1 MKRIA
6 LAVLLSLGSTLSLA
20 APDAI
25 PPHACGA
32 MPDYPGRLG
41 TDNQK
46 KNFDK
51 AYKAYDKCIRAY
63 IEDRVATIKANE
75 NAVNKVVDETNAIVL
90 KMRAD
95 SGEDVSK
102 DASGQTAPKM
112 DTGGKQGAKY

>member
-6 LAVLLSLGSTLSLA
+6 LAVLLSLGTPFAFA
-20 APDAI
+20 AADAI
-25 PPHACGA
+25 TPHTCGTV
-32 MPDYPGRLG
+32 PEYPGRLG

-75 NAVNKVVDETNAIVL
+75 AVVNKIVDDTNATVL

-95 SGEDVSK
+95 SGEDISK
-102 DASGQTAPKM
+102 DKDAPASNSA
-112 DTGGKQGAKY
+112 GKQGAKY

>member
-6 LAVLLSLGSTLSLA
+6 LAVLLSLGAPFTFA
-20 APDAI
+20 AADSVPAHSCGTI
-25 PPHACGA
+25 PE
-32 MPDYPGRLG
+32 YPGRLG

-46 KNFDK
+46 KSSDK

-75 NAVNKVVDETNAIVL
+75 TTINKIVDDTNTMVL

-95 SGEDVSK
+95 SGEDLTKDK
-102 DASGQTAPKM
+102 DAPATNSA
-112 DTGGKQGAKY
+112 GKQGAKY

>member
-6 LAVLLSLGSTLSLA
+6 LAVLLSLGAPFAFA
-20 APDAI
+20 AADTVPAHSCGTI
-25 PPHACGA
+25 PE
-32 MPDYPGRLG
+32 YPGRLG

-46 KNFDK
+46 KVFDK

-75 NAVNKVVDETNAIVL
+75 TTINKIVDDTNTMVL

-102 DASGQTAPKM
+102 DGSAPAKA
-112 DTGGKQGAKY
+112 DVPNKGGTKY

>member
-6 LAVLLSLGSTLSLA
+6 LAVLLSLGAPFAFA
-20 APDAI
+20 AADSVPAHSCGTI
-25 PPHACGA
+25 PE
-32 MPDYPGRLG
+32 YPGRLG

-75 NAVNKVVDETNAIVL
+75 TTINKIVDDTNTMVL

-95 SGEDVSK
+95 SGEDLSK
-102 DASGQTAPKM
+102 DASEPKQ
-112 DTGGKQGAKY
+112 GSAGKSGAKY